1 MKPISQ
7 KKQSKKENLEK
18 KESLEKLEKLP
29 LLPLPK
35 EESYPTGGFF
45 PGDFSEDF
53 PEFTDEELAEAMR
66 EADAYVDPKRKAAEQ
81 LKDKESQ

>member
-1 MKPISQ
+1 MKPSSQ

-18 KESLEKLEKLP
+18 LEKLP
-29 LLPLPK
+29 LLPLQK

-81 LKDKESQ
+81 GGADA